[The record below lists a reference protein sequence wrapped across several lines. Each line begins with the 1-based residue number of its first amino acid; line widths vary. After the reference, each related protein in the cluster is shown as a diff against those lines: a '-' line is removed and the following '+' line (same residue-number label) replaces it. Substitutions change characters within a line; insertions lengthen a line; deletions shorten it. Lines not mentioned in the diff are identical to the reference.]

1 MFNEEA
7 NKAYIETQFK
17 IDEQIKELQNK
28 LADHNQAAM
37 NINWAHVGDMKYIL
51 SQVRQLN
58 DNG

>member
-17 IDEQIKELQNK
+17 IDEQIKRLQDK
-28 LADHNQAAM
+28 LADHNQTAV

-51 SQVRQLN
+51 SQLEQLN
-58 DNG
+58 ENG